1 MQVWLHCGLK
11 SFPYIIS
18 SAFVL
23 HIYGCNNYFAS
34 FTKRAFRFNNSICP
48 QNHVLFHAMHI
59 APHIIIILLS
69 AIVILS
75 YIFNLVSRLTRI
87 PSVLLLI
94 ATGIGIKYL
103 SRYYGYVEQDV
114 AKLVKILG
122 AIGLIMII
130 LEAALDLE
138 VSRKKLK
145 LIRDAFL
152 SATFAFIISACGI
165 AFLLC
170 RWLGESFQSAFLYA
184 VPMSIISSAVV
195 IPSVKHLPEMKKEF
209 IIYESSLSDIIGI
222 LVFNYMLIDNVMSM
236 HSAVIFAGNL
246 GIAILI
252 SAAAS
257 LLLLYMLTRITVNLK
272 FFLMFAILALVYS
285 VGELIS
291 IPSLLIIL
299 VFGLVLNNSSL
310 LLRGRFKHLAT
321 PEYMEGILN
330 LMRSITAETSFLIRT
345 FFFILFGYT
354 INLELLIVPNV
365 ILLGSIIVVILFLVR
380 FLYLRLI
387 LRANLFPELFL
398 MPRGLVTILLF
409 YSIPAEKTMSSFN
422 VGILFF
428 VVVASSLIMML
439 GLLFFREEHTEDYMP
454 NDQ

>member
-1 MQVWLHCGLK
+1 
-11 SFPYIIS
+11 
-18 SAFVL
+18 
-23 HIYGCNNYFAS
+23 
-34 FTKRAFRFNNSICP
+34 
-48 QNHVLFHAMHI
+48 MHI
-59 APHIIIILLS
+59 APHVIIILLS
-69 AIVILS
+69 AVVILS

-94 ATGIGIKYL
+94 ATGVGIKYL
-103 SRYYGYVEQDV
+103 SRYYGYLEQDV

-130 LEAALDLE
+130 LEAALDLV
-138 VSRKKLK
+138 VSRGKLK
-145 LIRDAFL
+145 LIRDSFL
-152 SATFAFIISACGI
+152 SAIFSFIISSSAI
-165 AFLLC
+165 AFLLS
-170 RWLGESFQSAFLYA
+170 RWLGESLQAAFLYA
-184 VPMSIISSAVV
+184 VPMSIISSAIV
-195 IPSVKHLPEMKKEF
+195 IPSTSHLPEMKKEF
-209 IIYESSLSDIIGI
+209 IIYESSLSDIVGI
-222 LVFNYMLIDNVMSM
+222 LVFNYLLMDNALSTR
-236 HSAVIFAGNL
+236 SIGIFSGNL

-252 SAAAS
+252 SVLAS

-285 VGELIS
+285 AGEIIS

-345 FFFILFGYT
+345 FFFILFVYT
-354 INLELLIVPNV
+354 INLELLAAPNV
-365 ILLGSIIVVILFLVR
+365 ILLGSAIVGVLFLVR

-409 YSIPAEKTMSSFN
+409 YSIPAEKSLSSFN
-422 VGILFF
+422 VGVLFF
-428 VVVASSLIMML
+428 VVVATSLIMMC
-439 GLLFFREEHTEDYMP
+439 GLLFFKAGHTDDYEQP
-454 NDQ
+454 KEIS

>member
-1 MQVWLHCGLK
+1 
-11 SFPYIIS
+11 
-18 SAFVL
+18 
-23 HIYGCNNYFAS
+23 
-34 FTKRAFRFNNSICP
+34 
-48 QNHVLFHAMHI
+48 MHI

-69 AIVILS
+69 AVVILS
-75 YIFNLVSRLTRI
+75 YIFNMVSRLTRI

-94 ATGIGIKYL
+94 ATGVGIKYL
-103 SRYYGYVEQDV
+103 SRYYGYLEQDV
-114 AKLVKILG
+114 ARLVKVLG

-130 LEAALDLE
+130 LEAALDLV
-138 VSRKKLK
+138 VSRGKLK
-145 LIRDAFL
+145 LIRDSFL
-152 SATFAFIISACGI
+152 SAIFSFIISSSAI
-165 AFLLC
+165 AFLLS
-170 RWLGESFQSAFLYA
+170 RWLGESLQAAFLYA
-184 VPMSIISSAVV
+184 VPMSIISSAIV
-195 IPSVKHLPEMKKEF
+195 IPSTSHLPEMKKEF

-222 LVFNYMLIDNVMSM
+222 LVFNYLLMDNALSM
-236 HSAVIFAGNL
+236 RSVGIFAGNL

-252 SAAAS
+252 SALAS

-310 LLRGRFKHLAT
+310 LLRGRFKNLAT

-354 INLELLIVPNV
+354 INLELLIVPDV
-365 ILLGSIIVVILFLVR
+365 ILLGSAIVAILFLVR

-409 YSIPAEKTMSSFN
+409 YSIPAEKSLSSFN
-422 VGILFF
+422 VGVLFF
-428 VVVASSLIMML
+428 VVVATSLIMMG
-439 GLLFFREEHTEDYMP
+439 GLLFFKAGHPEDYEQP
-454 NDQ
+454 REIS

>member
-1 MQVWLHCGLK
+1 MTTFDGGL
-11 SFPYIIS
+11 SIS
-18 SAFVL
+18 GIA
-23 HIYGCNNYFAS
+23 YFL
-34 FTKRAFRFNNSICP
+34 
-48 QNHVLFHAMHI
+48 QAMHI
-59 APHIIIILLS
+59 SPHIIIILLS
-69 AIVILS
+69 SVVIIS

-94 ATGIGIKYL
+94 ATGVGIKYL
-103 SRYYGYVEQDV
+103 TRYYGYVEQDV

-130 LEAALDLE
+130 LEAALDLV
-138 VSRKKLK
+138 VSRSKLK
-145 LIRDAFL
+145 LIRDSFL
-152 SATFAFIISACGI
+152 SAIFSFIISSSAI
-165 AFLLC
+165 AFLLS
-170 RWLGESFQSAFLYA
+170 RWLGESLQAAFLYA
-184 VPMSIISSAVV
+184 VPMSIISSAIV
-195 IPSVKHLPEMKKEF
+195 IPSTSHLPEMKKEF

-222 LVFNYMLIDNVMSM
+222 LVFNYLLMDNALSIRSVGL
-236 HSAVIFAGNL
+236 FAGNL
-246 GIAILI
+246 GIAIFI
-252 SAAAS
+252 SALAS

-285 VGELIS
+285 VGEMVS

-310 LLRGRFKHLAT
+310 FLRGKFKHLAT
-321 PEYMEGILN
+321 PEYMESILN

-354 INLELLIVPNV
+354 INLELLAVPNV
-365 ILLGSIIVVILFLVR
+365 ILLGSAIVVILFLVR

-409 YSIPAEKTMSSFN
+409 YSIPAEKSLSSFN
-422 VGILFF
+422 VGVLFF
-428 VVVASSLIMML
+428 VVVATSLIMMG
-439 GLLFFREEHTEDYMP
+439 GLLFFKTGHADDYEQP
-454 NDQ
+454 KEIS

>member
-1 MQVWLHCGLK
+1 
-11 SFPYIIS
+11 
-18 SAFVL
+18 
-23 HIYGCNNYFAS
+23 
-34 FTKRAFRFNNSICP
+34 
-48 QNHVLFHAMHI
+48 MHI
-59 APHIIIILLS
+59 APHVVIILLS
-69 AIVILS
+69 AVVILS

-94 ATGIGIKYL
+94 ATGVGIKYL
-103 SRYYGYVEQDV
+103 SKYYGYLEQDV

-130 LEAALDLE
+130 LEAALDLV
-138 VSRKKLK
+138 VSRGKLK
-145 LIRDAFL
+145 LIRDSFL
-152 SATFAFIISACGI
+152 SAIFSFIISSSAI
-165 AFLLC
+165 ALLLS
-170 RWLGESFQSAFLYA
+170 RWLGESLQAAFLYA
-184 VPMSIISSAVV
+184 VPMSIISSAIV
-195 IPSVKHLPEMKKEF
+195 IPSTSHLPEMKKEF
-209 IIYESSLSDIIGI
+209 IIYESSLSDIVGI
-222 LVFNYMLIDNVMSM
+222 LVFNYLLMDNALSTR
-236 HSAVIFAGNL
+236 SIGIFAGNL

-252 SAAAS
+252 SVLAS

-285 VGELIS
+285 AGEIIN

-354 INLELLIVPNV
+354 IDLELLVAPNV
-365 ILLGSIIVVILFLVR
+365 ILLGSAIVGILFLVR

-409 YSIPAEKTMSSFN
+409 YSIPAEKSLSSFN
-422 VGILFF
+422 VGVLFF
-428 VVVASSLIMML
+428 VVVATSLIMMG
-439 GLLFFREEHTEDYMP
+439 GLLFFKAGHTDDYEQP
-454 NDQ
+454 KEIS